1 MKEFVISTIGMVKDN
16 IHEDDYVIEELLA
29 LLQNKLNHIY
39 GSKAESG
46 ERFEKKGAK
55 TVEQR

>member
-1 MKEFVISTIGMVKDN
+1 MVKDN

-46 ERFEKKGAK
+46 ERFDKKGAK